1 MPYALALSALAPW
14 LVSIYRD
21 TMGSYDGAL
30 LIVATLNVISGVLI
44 FFAPAPKKEQQTSVE

>member
-1 MPYALALSALAPW
+1 LALSALAPW

-30 LIVATLNVISGVLI
+30 MVVATLNVISGVLI
-44 FFAPAPKKEQQTSVE
+44 FLAPPPEKKHQTSAE